1 MGEPK
6 INWIDVPTWDRA
18 THYEIFRSIPQP
30 QYCVNLNLTSR
41 SSFRGL
47 RRKDTPLPFP

>member
-18 THYEIFRSIPQP
+18 THYEIFRSIPSLST
-30 QYCVNLNLTSR
+30 V
-41 SSFRGL
+41 
-47 RRKDTPLPFP
+47 